1 MHGPKRDRQKHAELA
16 HHWFF
21 VNPSPEHSR
30 KMCVRIELRGTG
42 VRVHSTHRLDRRL
55 KLSFRIP
62 SHSARLTQS
71 VERQGLFWW
80 HGMDVLFSFRLR
92 DPINCRCA
100 LVNQSGGVA
109 QMVERTLSMREAQGS
124 IPCSS
129 TLFSTSSCL
138 R

>member
-1 MHGPKRDRQKHAELA
+1 MNRWLLISFFPSTELPFNA
-16 HHWFF
+16 TVWSTTSNIEK
-21 VNPSPEHSR
+21 VCILRGSNPR
-30 KMCVRIELRGTG
+30 GWGRGTG

-71 VERQGLFWW
+71 HGL
-80 HGMDVLFSFRLR
+80 DVLFSFRLR
-92 DPINCRCA
+92 DPINCHCA